1 MRSFPG
7 RREEADFIRAEQ
19 AARPSLPRSDAL
31 LRSFCCSP
39 SQPPIFA
46 NSPTAAGGQ
55 FMNYAFRTSRMY
67 RTKRE
72 NLGTNSLSQRRQSL
86 VSVAREMVEHA
97 RRRTQFL
104 PDAVFQDPQWM
115 MALDLFIASEEGREV
130 SVSSLCCASGVPST
144 TALRHI
150 RYLQEQGIFERI
162 SHPNDKRIS
171 LVRLAEASR
180 SQLARYLASIG
191 SDLNNGG
198 KHSASRQTY

>member
-1 MRSFPG
+1 
-7 RREEADFIRAEQ
+7 
-19 AARPSLPRSDAL
+19 
-31 LRSFCCSP
+31 
-39 SQPPIFA
+39 
-46 NSPTAAGGQ
+46 
-55 FMNYAFRTSRMY
+55 MNYAFRASRMF

-72 NLGTNSLSQRRQSL
+72 NLGTNSLSQRRHSL
-86 VSVAREMVEHA
+86 VNVAREMVEHA
-97 RRRTQFL
+97 RRRSQFL

-130 SVSSLCCASGVPST
+130 SVSSLCCASGVPPT

-198 KHSASRQTY
+198 KHSASGQSY